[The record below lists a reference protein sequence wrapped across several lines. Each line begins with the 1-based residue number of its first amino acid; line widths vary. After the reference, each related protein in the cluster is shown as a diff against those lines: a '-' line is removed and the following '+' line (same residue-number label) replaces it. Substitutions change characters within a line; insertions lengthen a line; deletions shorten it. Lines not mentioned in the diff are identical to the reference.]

1 MGIKKFLVVVFF
13 LLGAVWSFA
22 QESKEPPY
30 KDKLQ
35 QVESFLRNGNLR
47 EGLDILEQIT
57 KDYPQAAEVFYA
69 KGLLYGQSGNMEEA
83 IANARKAYE
92 LEKSNLA
99 FSNLLMD
106 IYKRQGMFEEA
117 ILLVKNLKNFYP
129 KAEGLDRELLLL
141 YTQNNQLDKAEA
153 HYQAMAKTQHSDTLD
168 LVMAEI
174 YLNKNEHAKAKTLL
188 QPLNGK
194 TKIADIYAYLSYIHN
209 REGKQKEA
217 ISTIEQGIK
226 ITNDKSLYLDLA
238 DLYKDQGKT
247 EPMFAALK
255 EGFTATTTSFD
266 DKYRVLANLVYNE
279 KVLSDTK
286 LIQLA
291 DVLVLNHPDMLAAQV
306 IRGELFWRKGNV
318 EDARTIFLK
327 VVNSNVRYVDAWR
340 LLINTDLAL
349 NQPDEG
355 IKHSQEALRHNPNNS
370 QLLYFSALAHIAKS
384 DWQKGREVLET
395 ALNFSENEN
404 SYLRSMIYGTLGDV
418 YHQLNEKDLSDVA
431 YEEAIALDST
441 NVGALNNYAYY
452 LAQRKKDLHRAE
464 RFSKL
469 SNDLE
474 PNSATL
480 MDTYAWVLFQ
490 QGKFREALSWIEK
503 AVKMETNSAVLFD
516 HYGDILIKLGKEKE
530 ALKQWQK
537 ALEIYMANAEEN
549 AANIDKIKTKISGKK
564 YVE

>member
-306 IRGELFWRKGNV
+306 IRGELFWRKGDV

-384 DWQKGREVLET
+384 DWQRGREALET

>member
-306 IRGELFWRKGNV
+306 IRGELFWRKGDV

-355 IKHSQEALRHNPNNS
+355 VKHSQEALRHNPNNS

-549 AANIDKIKTKISGKK
+549 AVNIDKIKTKISGKK

>member
-306 IRGELFWRKGNV
+306 IRGELFWRKGDV

-384 DWQKGREVLET
+384 DWQKGREALET

-469 SNDLE
+469 SNNLE